1 MSESTAIQP
10 VSITPAAA
18 REVRNIMDSKNIP
31 EGYALRIG
39 VRGGKGC
46 FGVDYYVGFDQPSEQ
61 DLEYNIEGIPVL
73 VKKAEMLFLVGVEMD
88 FYEGSDARGFHFN
101 KSES

>member
-18 REVRNIMDSKNIP
+18 REVRNIMYSKNIP
-31 EGYALRIG
+31 AGYALRIG

-101 KSES
+101 KE